1 MFKKLLESQLEIEK
15 EKTEADAKKLQNI
28 ILEYAK
34 EKESEQQ
41 KKSSNISIPQSPSI
55 MTTLKLGARQN
66 DLLFSNEESS
76 NFLNKQTSVYD
87 YLRMF
92 LNSFK
97 VNLSFDSLF
106 FKVHQVQSTHSKV
119 YNQD

>member
-1 MFKKLLESQLEIEK
+1 V
-15 EKTEADAKKLQNI
+15 ADAKKLQNI

-34 EKESEQQ
+34 EKETEQQ

-97 VNLSFDSLF
+97 INPHSSSLRF
-106 FKVHQVQSTHSKV
+106 IKC
-119 YNQD
+119 NQHTRKFTIKT